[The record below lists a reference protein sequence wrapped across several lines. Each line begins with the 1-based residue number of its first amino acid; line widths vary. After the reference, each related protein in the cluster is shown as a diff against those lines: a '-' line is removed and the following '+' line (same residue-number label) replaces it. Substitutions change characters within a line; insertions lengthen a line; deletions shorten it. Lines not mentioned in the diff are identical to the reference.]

1 VVAGGCW
8 CWRRSASQPVPA
20 CLPPRR
26 ERIDSAADGKPQ
38 FTEPIAEMHA
48 FSRHGPDGNGCGV
61 LDQGE
66 ASRFR
71 DGDPAAVGAV
81 YQAHEGLVFAVAYK
95 VLGDRGLAERRRSKR
110 SSRRGVRQ
118 AIATRPRSSAHGWP
132 FRRGNPGPGA
142 QLSLFS
148 SMKASATRS
157 SPPIPARADPVPRGP
172 PQDPG
177 KSRGQDPLR
186 EEHRP
191 GAPAVPGLR
200 GQYGSR
206 ISRWNGQSRRGCPSF
221 WAARLIATDRI

>member
-1 VVAGGCW
+1 VVAGGL
-8 CWRRSASQPVPA
+8 RVLAAFSQPT
-20 CLPPRR
+20 CT
-26 ERIDSAADGKPQ
+26 SMFAAAAGTHRFRSDGKPQ
-38 FTEPIAEMHA
+38 FTEPIAEMQA
-48 FSRHGPDGNGCGV
+48 FSKHSPDGDGRGI

-66 ASRFR
+66 ASRFH
-71 DGDPAAVGAV
+71 DGDPAAVGTV

-118 AIATRPRSSAHGWP
+118 AIATRPRNSAHGWP
-132 FRRGNPGPGA
+132 FRRRNPGPGG

-186 EEHRP
+186 EEHQP

-200 GQYGSR
+200 GQYGR
-206 ISRWNGQSRRGCPSF
+206 ANQSLERAVAPGPPIL
-221 WAARLIATDRI
+221 WAPHGS